1 MKPYRGGVSAIAAAA
16 AAAGV
21 AGVAGVGAG
30 ALAPLALEGR
40 VPGRLYPD
48 RCPETLNPPWS
59 VVSGVA
65 HVCDRGALPRT
76 ILHPAA
82 DKIMKMSATSHN
94 FRPRGKQNRENEC
107 DLAQY

>member
-16 AAAGV
+16 AAAA
-21 AGVAGVGAG
+21 AGVAGVGAGAG

-40 VPGRLYPD
+40 VPGWLYPD
-48 RCPETLNPPWS
+48 RCPEALNPPWS

-82 DKIMKMSATSHN
+82 HKIMKMSATSHN
-94 FRPRGKQNRENEC
+94 FRPLRQAKSRN
-107 DLAQY
+107 